1 MNTELLN
8 PELEFNSLDAIN
20 SLPVDIK
27 YMGESVPA
35 NWGGQMCDQWR
46 VTIDGQSFD
55 YFTGFGLRRKFYK
68 NGQNHV
74 EPVKPAIADILA
86 ALVRDA
92 HALNANFY
100 DWCDEF
106 GYDTDSLQA
115 LDVYRACMDTG
126 RKLSK
131 TFTRA
136 QLANIAEATAE
147 L

>member
-1 MNTELLN
+1 MNTTEQL
-8 PELEFNSLDAIN
+8 NSLDAIN
-20 SLPVDIK
+20 SLPVSIK
-27 YMGESVPA
+27 YMGEAVPA
-35 NWGGQMCDQWR
+35 NWGGQACDQWR
-46 VTIDGQSFD
+46 ATIDGQSFD
-55 YFTGFGLRRKFYK
+55 YFTGLGLRRKFYK

-74 EPVKPAIADILA
+74 ETVKPAIADILA

-92 HALNANFY
+92 QALNASFY
-100 DWCDEF
+100 DWCADF

-136 QLANIAEATAE
+136 QLASIAEATAE